1 MTLSEFD
8 ALRRRS
14 RIAWATSAALVAL
27 LLLAARQLLFP
38 SERVAGLFV
47 TTTELAVTALAL
59 ALLPSLWFGWRA
71 VHGVSWERRI
81 VVLTTIGLWA
91 LPLVQTAAGWEA
103 GFGRRGWLTAD
114 AEAFADPWLS
124 GFRAAAFMH
133 GVAAIPWMSLLFAFA
148 FSRTERELREEA
160 LISGGPWRAFLFVDL
175 PRTLPA
181 LGIAAAW
188 LAVVLFQEMT
198 ISDLYQVRTIAE
210 EFYVAIQLRREG
222 SAEVWTLLPEF
233 VLLSVAA
240 VGTLAAFG
248 LWASGDRT
256 RASQD
261 VLERPQPAAQSTF
274 VELLAS
280 GVTLIGLATLAI
292 LPASN
297 LIYRVGRDV
306 SDAEGERTTIWSAS
320 KATELLASAPYE
332 YGSQFVWSATMA
344 MTTAAVVVTLASILA
359 WKGMRSRVGG
369 IVAGA
374 IVAILL
380 PLPGP
385 LIALTLVRLLNQPGL
400 PLATWLLDRTI
411 FAPVAACTLRYLP
424 LGIVLFAFLYRR
436 LPAERIEQM
445 ELDGAGA
452 FSRWLHGGLLGIR
465 GAFAAAFVGAFAL
478 AWGDLSAVHLATPP
492 GIETVTQ
499 RIFGL
504 LHAGADDQVAA
515 LCLWNLAAF
524 LVAAAVAAM
533 LLRLGKLRDGTD

>member
-71 VHGVSWERRI
+71 VHGLVWERRI
-81 VVLTTIGLWA
+81 IGLTTIGLWA

-359 WKGMRSRVGG
+359 WSGMRSRVGG

-374 IVAILL
+374 IVAVLL

-436 LPAERIEQM
+436 LPVERIEQM

-452 FSRWLHGGLLGIR
+452 FSRWLHGGVLGIR

-524 LVAAAVAAM
+524 LVAAAVAAL

>member
-1 MTLSEFD
+1 MSLSEFD

-14 RIAWATSAALVAL
+14 RIAWATSTARVAMLV
-27 LLLAARQLLFP
+27 LAARLFLFP
-38 SERVAGLFV
+38 SERIEGLFV

-71 VHGVSWERRI
+71 VHGVTWERRI
-81 VVLTTIGLWA
+81 IVLTMIGLWA
-91 LPLVQTAAGWEA
+91 LPLVQTAAAWEA

-124 GFRAAAFMH
+124 GFRAAAFLH
-133 GVAAIPWMSLLFAFA
+133 AVAAIPWMSLLFAFA

-198 ISDLYQVRTIAE
+198 ITDLYQVRTIAE

-222 SAEVWTLLPEF
+222 SAEVWSLLPEF
-233 VLLSVAA
+233 VLLSIAA

-248 LWASGDRT
+248 HWANGDRT

-261 VLERPQPAAQSTF
+261 ALERPQPAAQPTAI
-274 VELLAS
+274 ELFAC
-280 GVTLIGLATLAI
+280 GVTLIGVATLAI
-292 LPASN
+292 SPTLN
-297 LIYRVGRDV
+297 LLYRVGRDV
-306 SDAEGERTTIWSAS
+306 SDAEGEPTPFWSAA
-320 KATELLASAPYE
+320 KATELLSSAPFE
-332 YGSQFVWSATMA
+332 YGSGFAWSAMISV
-344 MTTAAVVVTLASILA
+344 TTAAVVVVFASVIA
-359 WKGMRSRVGG
+359 WWGMRSRVGG
-369 IVAGA
+369 IVAAA
-374 IVAILL
+374 IVAVLL

-385 LIALTLVRLLNQPGL
+385 LLALTLVRLLNQPGL

-445 ELDGAGA
+445 ELDGAGP
-452 FSRWLHGGLLGIR
+452 FSRWLHSGVLGVR
-465 GAFAAAFVGAFAL
+465 GAFTAALVGAFAL

-515 LCLWNLAAF
+515 LCLWNLAVF
-524 LVAAAVAAM
+524 LVTAAVAAM
-533 LLRLGKLRDGTD
+533 MLQAGKLREATD